1 MNTLNRIGLFVL
13 FAGLLGAQAADKATV
28 KQART
33 NARGAASIASE
44 VVIQL
49 EKGEVVTVL
58 EEITVKNAKAG
69 EPAKWLR
76 IQLPA
81 DTLVWIHAG
90 FIDAQTKTVI
100 PSKLNVRAGPG
111 EHFSVLCRL
120 EKGAVVKPV
129 RTVGEWMEIESPAAA
144 SVFVA
149 SDLLQREEA
158 SNVVTVPKVG
168 PQTNPGALPST
179 NVISVPISSFTKPPT
194 PETNNVSEAFP
205 SPPIPVVPAKTAT
218 PKGNNKKTPPKKDET
233 NNANEAFPSPPV
245 PPPTKT
251 TGTKTTGTKTEIP
264 VGPTAANTSTNKL
277 PWYKALFHSA
287 PKPKAVAKKV
297 EVPIVP
303 PTPVVAETLPVRLV
317 TREGIIQRTL
327 NIQAP
332 AEYVL
337 EHLESG
343 KVINYL
349 HTTNTNVPMKLLKGR
364 RVLVSGEEAIDPR
377 WADTPLLKIE
387 TLRTTDN

>member
-1 MNTLNRIGLFVL
+1 MKASSWIGLFSL
-13 FAGLLGAQAADKATV
+13 LAGLVAAHAADKAVV

-33 NARGAASIASE
+33 NARGAASLSSE

-58 EEITVKNAKAG
+58 EEVSLKNTKAG

-100 PSKLNVRAGPG
+100 PGKLNVRAGPG

-120 EKGAVVKPV
+120 EKGASVKPV
-129 RTVGEWMEIESPAAA
+129 RTVGEWMEIEAPASA

-149 SDLLQREEA
+149 AELLQREEA
-158 SNVVTVPKVG
+158 SNVVSVPTKKTTPTPVPTPG
-168 PQTNPGALPST
+168 TNAVSAT
-179 NVISVPISSFTKPPT
+179 NVISIPITSFTKPPL
-194 PETNNVSEAFP
+194 PETNTVNEAFP
-205 SPPIPVVPAKTAT
+205 APPIPVVPVKTAV
-218 PKGNNKKTPPKKDET
+218 PKTGPKKTQPGTPAAT
-233 NNANEAFPSPPV
+233 NALPTPT
-245 PPPTKT
+245 PPTPAVST
-251 TGTKTTGTKTEIP
+251 P
-264 VGPTAANTSTNKL
+264 DSAVANTNKL
-277 PWYKALFHSA
+277 PWYQALFHT
-287 PKPKAVAKKV
+287 KPKAVAKKV
-297 EVPIVP
+297 ETPVVP
-303 PTPVVAETLPVRLV
+303 PTPAVAETLPVRIV
-317 TREGIIQRTL
+317 TREGILQRTL

-337 EHLESG
+337 EHPESG
-343 KVINYL
+343 KIINYL
-349 HTTNTNVPMKLLKGR
+349 QTANTNVPMKLLKGR

-377 WADTPLLKIE
+377 WSDTPVLKIE

>member
-1 MNTLNRIGLFVL
+1 MNTSKWIGLFTL
-13 FAGLLGAQAADKATV
+13 FAALIAAQAADKAAV

-33 NARGAASIASE
+33 NARGAASITSE

-58 EEITVKNAKAG
+58 EEIIVKQAKAG
-69 EPAKWLR
+69 EPTKWLR

-100 PSKLNVRAGPG
+100 PGKLNVRAGPG

-120 EKGAVVKPV
+120 DKGAVVKPV
-129 RTVGEWMEIESPAAA
+129 RTVGEWMEIEAPATA
-144 SVFVA
+144 SVYVA
-149 SDLLQREEA
+149 AELLDRENA
-158 SNVVTVPKVG
+158 SNIVTVPKVV
-168 PQTNPGALPST
+168 PTTNAVTNVIPPPMT
-179 NVISVPISSFTKPPT
+179 NVISVPITSFRPPT
-194 PETNNVSEAFP
+194 TTSTNKVDEAFP
-205 SPPIPVVPAKTAT
+205 APPIPVVSTKAVT
-218 PKGNNKKTPPKKDET
+218 PKTNDKKTPPKKNDNNTKTDEPKT
-233 NNANEAFPSPPV
+233 IV
-245 PPPTKT
+245 PTKT
-251 TGTKTTGTKTEIP
+251 
-264 VGPTAANTSTNKL
+264 VGPVAATTSTNKL
-277 PWYKALFHSA
+277 PWYKALFHTE
-287 PKPKAVAKKV
+287 PKPKTVAQKV
-297 EVPIVP
+297 EAPIVP
-303 PTPVVAETLPVRLV
+303 PTPVVAENLPIRIV

-337 EHLESG
+337 EHPESG
-343 KVINYL
+343 KIINYL

-364 RVLVSGEEAIDPR
+364 RVLVSGQEAIDPR

>member
-1 MNTLNRIGLFVL
+1 MNTSKWIGLFTL
-13 FAGLLGAQAADKATV
+13 FAALIAAQAADKAAV

-33 NARGAASIASE
+33 NARGAASITSE

-58 EEITVKNAKAG
+58 EEIIVKNAKAG
-69 EPAKWLR
+69 EPTKWLR

-100 PSKLNVRAGPG
+100 PGKLNVRAGPG

-120 EKGAVVKPV
+120 DKGAVVKPV
-129 RTVGEWMEIESPAAA
+129 RTVGEWMEIEAPATA
-144 SVFVA
+144 SVYVA
-149 SDLLQREEA
+149 AELLDRENA
-158 SNVVTVPKVG
+158 SNIVTVPKVV
-168 PQTNPGALPST
+168 PTTNAVTNVIPPPMT
-179 NVISVPISSFTKPPT
+179 NVISVPITSFRPPT
-194 PETNNVSEAFP
+194 TTSTNKVDEAFP
-205 SPPIPVVPAKTAT
+205 APPIPVVSTKAVT
-218 PKGNNKKTPPKKDET
+218 PKTNEKKTPPKKNDNNTKTDEPKT
-233 NNANEAFPSPPV
+233 IV
-245 PPPTKT
+245 PTKT
-251 TGTKTTGTKTEIP
+251 
-264 VGPTAANTSTNKL
+264 VGPVAATTSTNKL
-277 PWYKALFHSA
+277 PWYKALFHTE
-287 PKPKAVAKKV
+287 PKPKTVAKKV
-297 EVPIVP
+297 EAPIVP
-303 PTPVVAETLPVRLV
+303 PTPVVAENLPIRIV

-337 EHLESG
+337 EHPESG
-343 KVINYL
+343 KIINYL

-364 RVLVSGEEAIDPR
+364 RVLVSGQEAIDPR

>member
-1 MNTLNRIGLFVL
+1 MNTSKWIGLFTL
-13 FAGLLGAQAADKATV
+13 FAALIAAQAADKAAV

-33 NARGAASIASE
+33 NARGAASITSE

-58 EEITVKNAKAG
+58 EEIIVKNAKAG
-69 EPAKWLR
+69 EPTKWLR

-100 PSKLNVRAGPG
+100 PGKLNVRAGPG

-120 EKGAVVKPV
+120 DKGAVVKPV
-129 RTVGEWMEIESPAAA
+129 RTVGEWMEIEAPATA
-144 SVFVA
+144 SVYVA
-149 SDLLQREEA
+149 AELLDRENA
-158 SNVVTVPKVG
+158 SNIVTVPKVV
-168 PQTNPGALPST
+168 PTTNAVTNVIPPPTT
-179 NVISVPISSFTKPPT
+179 NVISVPITSFRPPT
-194 PETNNVSEAFP
+194 TTSTNKVDEAFP
-205 SPPIPVVPAKTAT
+205 APPIPVVSTKAVT
-218 PKGNNKKTPPKKDET
+218 PKTNDKKTPPKKNDNNTKTDEPKT
-233 NNANEAFPSPPV
+233 IV
-245 PPPTKT
+245 PTKT
-251 TGTKTTGTKTEIP
+251 
-264 VGPTAANTSTNKL
+264 VGPVAATTSTNKL
-277 PWYKALFHSA
+277 PWYKALFHTE
-287 PKPKAVAKKV
+287 PKPKTVAKKV
-297 EVPIVP
+297 EAPIVP
-303 PTPVVAETLPVRLV
+303 PTPVVAENLPIRIV

-337 EHLESG
+337 EHPESG
-343 KVINYL
+343 KIINYL

-364 RVLVSGEEAIDPR
+364 RVLVSGQEAIDPR

>member
-1 MNTLNRIGLFVL
+1 MSTNKWIGLFTL
-13 FAGLLGAQAADKATV
+13 FAGLIAVQAADKAAV

-33 NARGAASIASE
+33 NARGAASLSSE

-58 EEITVKNAKAG
+58 EEITVKSPKAG
-69 EPAKWLR
+69 EPTKWLR

-90 FIDAQTKTVI
+90 FIDAQTKVVI

-120 EKGAVVKPV
+120 DKGATVKPV
-129 RTVGEWMEIESPAAA
+129 RTVGEWMEIEAPATA

-149 SDLLQREEA
+149 AELLERENA
-158 SNVVTVPKVG
+158 SHIVTVPKIA
-168 PQTNPGALPST
+168 PTTNTITSVIPPATT
-179 NVISVPISSFTKPPT
+179 NVIISVPITSFVKPPS
-194 PETNNVSEAFP
+194 TNKVDEAFP
-205 SPPIPVVPAKTAT
+205 APPIPVVPTKAVT
-218 PKGNNKKTPPKKDET
+218 PKTNNKKTPPKKDDEPKVVT
-233 NNANEAFPSPPV
+233 PT
-245 PPPTKT
+245 PPTKT
-251 TGTKTTGTKTEIP
+251 VEP
-264 VGPTAANTSTNKL
+264 AAATTSTNKL
-277 PWYKALFHSA
+277 PWYKAIFHTE
-287 PKPKAVAKKV
+287 PKPKMVAKKV
-297 EVPIVP
+297 EAPIIP
-303 PTPVVAETLPVRLV
+303 PTPVVAEVLPIRIV

-337 EHLESG
+337 EHPETG

-364 RVLVSGEEAIDPR
+364 RVLVSGQEAIDPR
-377 WADTPLLKIE
+377 WTDTPLLKIE

>member
-1 MNTLNRIGLFVL
+1 MNTSKWIGLFTL
-13 FAGLLGAQAADKATV
+13 FAALIAAQAADKAAV

-33 NARGAASIASE
+33 NARGAASITSE

-58 EEITVKNAKAG
+58 EEIIVKNAKAG
-69 EPAKWLR
+69 EPTKWLR

-100 PSKLNVRAGPG
+100 PAKLNVRAGPG

-120 EKGAVVKPV
+120 DKGAVVKPV
-129 RTVGEWMEIESPAAA
+129 RTVGEWMEIEAPATA
-144 SVFVA
+144 SVYVA
-149 SDLLQREEA
+149 AELLDRENA
-158 SNVVTVPKVG
+158 SNIVTVPKVV
-168 PQTNPGALPST
+168 PTTNAVTNVIPPPTT
-179 NVISVPISSFTKPPT
+179 NVISVPITSFRPPT
-194 PETNNVSEAFP
+194 TTSTNKVDEAFP
-205 SPPIPVVPAKTAT
+205 APPIPVVSTKAVT
-218 PKGNNKKTPPKKDET
+218 PKTNDKKTPPKKNDNNTKTDEPKT
-233 NNANEAFPSPPV
+233 IV
-245 PPPTKT
+245 PTKT
-251 TGTKTTGTKTEIP
+251 
-264 VGPTAANTSTNKL
+264 VGPVAATTSTNKL
-277 PWYKALFHSA
+277 PWYKALFHTE
-287 PKPKAVAKKV
+287 PKPKTVAKKV
-297 EVPIVP
+297 EAPIVP
-303 PTPVVAETLPVRLV
+303 PTPVVAENLPIRIV

-337 EHLESG
+337 EHPESG
-343 KVINYL
+343 KIINYL

-364 RVLVSGEEAIDPR
+364 RVLVSGQEAIDPR

>member
-1 MNTLNRIGLFVL
+1 MNTSKWIGLFTL
-13 FAGLLGAQAADKATV
+13 FAALIAAQAADKAAV

-33 NARGAASIASE
+33 NARGAASITSE

-58 EEITVKNAKAG
+58 EEIIVKNAKAG
-69 EPAKWLR
+69 EPTKWLR

-100 PSKLNVRAGPG
+100 PGKLNVRAGPG

-120 EKGAVVKPV
+120 DKGAVVKPV
-129 RTVGEWMEIESPAAA
+129 RTVGEWMEIEAPATA
-144 SVFVA
+144 SVYVA
-149 SDLLQREEA
+149 AELLDRENA
-158 SNVVTVPKVG
+158 SNIVTVPKVV
-168 PQTNPGALPST
+168 PTTNAITNVIPPPTT
-179 NVISVPISSFTKPPT
+179 NVISVPITSFRPPT
-194 PETNNVSEAFP
+194 TTSTNKVDEAFP
-205 SPPIPVVPAKTAT
+205 APPIPVVSTKTVT
-218 PKGNNKKTPPKKDET
+218 PKTNDKKTPPKKNDNNTKTDEPKT
-233 NNANEAFPSPPV
+233 IV
-245 PPPTKT
+245 PTKT
-251 TGTKTTGTKTEIP
+251 
-264 VGPTAANTSTNKL
+264 VGPVAATTSTNKL
-277 PWYKALFHSA
+277 PWYKALFHTE
-287 PKPKAVAKKV
+287 PKPKTVAKKV
-297 EVPIVP
+297 EAPIVP
-303 PTPVVAETLPVRLV
+303 PTPVVAENLPIRIV

-337 EHLESG
+337 EHPESG
-343 KVINYL
+343 KIINYL

-364 RVLVSGEEAIDPR
+364 RVLVSGQEAIDPR

>member
-1 MNTLNRIGLFVL
+1 MNTSKWIGLFTL
-13 FAGLLGAQAADKATV
+13 FAGLIAAQAADKAAV

-33 NARGAASIASE
+33 NARGAASITSE

-58 EEITVKNAKAG
+58 EEIIVKNAKAG
-69 EPAKWLR
+69 EPTKWLR

-100 PSKLNVRAGPG
+100 PGKLNVRAGPG

-120 EKGAVVKPV
+120 DKGAVVKPV
-129 RTVGEWMEIESPAAA
+129 RTVGEWMEIEAPATA
-144 SVFVA
+144 SVYVA
-149 SDLLQREEA
+149 AELLDRENA
-158 SNVVTVPKVG
+158 SNIVTVPKVV
-168 PQTNPGALPST
+168 PTTNAVTNVIPPPTT
-179 NVISVPISSFTKPPT
+179 NVISVPITSFRPPT
-194 PETNNVSEAFP
+194 TTSTNKVDEAFP
-205 SPPIPVVPAKTAT
+205 APPIPVVSTKAVT
-218 PKGNNKKTPPKKDET
+218 PKTNDKKTPPKKNDNNTKTDEPKT
-233 NNANEAFPSPPV
+233 IV
-245 PPPTKT
+245 PTKT
-251 TGTKTTGTKTEIP
+251 
-264 VGPTAANTSTNKL
+264 VGPVAATTSTNKL
-277 PWYKALFHSA
+277 PWYKALFHTE
-287 PKPKAVAKKV
+287 PKPKTVAKKV
-297 EVPIVP
+297 EAPIVP
-303 PTPVVAETLPVRLV
+303 PTPVVAENLPIRIV

-337 EHLESG
+337 EHPESG
-343 KVINYL
+343 KIINYL

-364 RVLVSGEEAIDPR
+364 RVLVSGQEAIDPR

>member
-1 MNTLNRIGLFVL
+1 MNTSKWIGLFTL
-13 FAGLLGAQAADKATV
+13 FAALIAAQAADKAAV

-33 NARGAASIASE
+33 NARGAASITSE

-58 EEITVKNAKAG
+58 EEIIVKNAKAG
-69 EPAKWLR
+69 EPTKWLR

-100 PSKLNVRAGPG
+100 PGKLNVRAGPG

-120 EKGAVVKPV
+120 DKGAVVKPV
-129 RTVGEWMEIESPAAA
+129 RTVGEWMEIEAPATA
-144 SVFVA
+144 SVYVA
-149 SDLLQREEA
+149 AELLDRENA
-158 SNVVTVPKVG
+158 SNIVTVPKVV
-168 PQTNPGALPST
+168 PTTNAITNVIPPPTT
-179 NVISVPISSFTKPPT
+179 NVISVPITSFRPPT
-194 PETNNVSEAFP
+194 TTSTNKVDEAFP
-205 SPPIPVVPAKTAT
+205 APPIPVVSTKAVT
-218 PKGNNKKTPPKKDET
+218 PKTNEKKTPPKKNDNNTKTDEPKT
-233 NNANEAFPSPPV
+233 IV
-245 PPPTKT
+245 PTKT
-251 TGTKTTGTKTEIP
+251 
-264 VGPTAANTSTNKL
+264 VGPVAATTSTNKL
-277 PWYKALFHSA
+277 PWYKALFHTE
-287 PKPKAVAKKV
+287 PKPKTVAKKV
-297 EVPIVP
+297 EAPIVP
-303 PTPVVAETLPVRLV
+303 PTPVVAENLPIRIV

-337 EHLESG
+337 EHPESG
-343 KVINYL
+343 KIINYL

-364 RVLVSGEEAIDPR
+364 RVLVSGQEAIDPR

>member
-1 MNTLNRIGLFVL
+1 MNTSKWIGLFVL

-129 RTVGEWMEIESPAAA
+129 RTVGEWMEIESPATA

-168 PQTNPGALPST
+168 PKTNVVALPNT
-179 NVISVPISSFTKPPT
+179 NVISIPITSFTKPPT

-218 PKGNNKKTPPKKDET
+218 PKGTNNKKATPKKGET
-233 NNANEAFPSPPV
+233 NNVSEAFPSPPV
-245 PPPTKT
+245 PTPPTPATKT
-251 TGTKTTGTKTEIP
+251 TTPTP
-264 VGPTAANTSTNKL
+264 VGPVAANTSTNKL

-297 EVPIVP
+297 EAPIVP

-377 WADTPLLKIE
+377 WSDTPLLKIE

>member
-1 MNTLNRIGLFVL
+1 MNTSKWIGLFTL
-13 FAGLLGAQAADKATV
+13 FAALIAAQAADKAAV

-33 NARGAASIASE
+33 NARGAASITSE

-58 EEITVKNAKAG
+58 EEIIVKNAKAG
-69 EPAKWLR
+69 EPTKWLR

-100 PSKLNVRAGPG
+100 PGKLNVRAGPG

-120 EKGAVVKPV
+120 DKGAVVKPV
-129 RTVGEWMEIESPAAA
+129 RTVGEWMEIEAPATA
-144 SVFVA
+144 SVYVA
-149 SDLLQREEA
+149 AELLDRENA
-158 SNVVTVPKVG
+158 SNIVTVPKVV
-168 PQTNPGALPST
+168 PTTNAVTNVIPPPTT
-179 NVISVPISSFTKPPT
+179 NVISVPITSFRPPT
-194 PETNNVSEAFP
+194 TTSTNKVDEAFP
-205 SPPIPVVPAKTAT
+205 APPIPVVSTKAVT
-218 PKGNNKKTPPKKDET
+218 PKTNDKKTPPKKNDNNTKTDEPKT
-233 NNANEAFPSPPV
+233 IV
-245 PPPTKT
+245 PTKT
-251 TGTKTTGTKTEIP
+251 
-264 VGPTAANTSTNKL
+264 VGPVATTTSTNKL
-277 PWYKALFHSA
+277 PWYKALFHTE
-287 PKPKAVAKKV
+287 PKPKTVAKKV
-297 EVPIVP
+297 EAPIVP
-303 PTPVVAETLPVRLV
+303 PTPVVAENLPIRIV

-337 EHLESG
+337 EHPESG
-343 KVINYL
+343 KIINYL

-364 RVLVSGEEAIDPR
+364 RVLVSGQEAIDPR

>member
-1 MNTLNRIGLFVL
+1 MNTSKWIGLFVL
-13 FAGLLGAQAADKATV
+13 FAGLIGAQAADKAVV

-33 NARGAASIASE
+33 NARGAASLSSE

-58 EEITVKNAKAG
+58 EEITVKTPKAG
-69 EPAKWLR
+69 EPVKWLR

-90 FIDAQTKTVI
+90 FIDAQTKAVI

-120 EKGAVVKPV
+120 DKGAVVKPV
-129 RTVGEWMEIESPAAA
+129 RTVGEWMEIESPATAA
-144 SVFVA
+144 VFVA

-158 SNVVTVPKVG
+158 SNIVTVP
-168 PQTNPGALPST
+168 PTTPRTNVVALPST
-179 NVISVPISSFTKPPT
+179 NIISVPITSFTKPPT
-194 PETNNVSEAFP
+194 PETNSVSEAFP
-205 SPPIPVVPAKTAT
+205 SPPIPVVAAKTAT
-218 PKGNNKKTPPKKDET
+218 PKGNKKTPAKTDDPKIVT
-233 NNANEAFPSPPV
+233 PT
-245 PPPTKT
+245 PPTKT
-251 TGTKTTGTKTEIP
+251 EAPKQVEP
-264 VGPTAANTSTNKL
+264 VAAITSTNKL
-277 PWYKALFHSA
+277 PWYKAIFHTA
-287 PKPKAVAKKV
+287 TKPKTVAKKV
-297 EVPIVP
+297 EAPIVP
-303 PTPVVAETLPVRLV
+303 PTPVVAAPLPIRLV

-337 EHLESG
+337 EHPETG

>member
-1 MNTLNRIGLFVL
+1 MNTSKWIGLFTL
-13 FAGLLGAQAADKATV
+13 FAALIAAQAADKAAV

-33 NARGAASIASE
+33 NARGAASITSE

-58 EEITVKNAKAG
+58 EEIIVKNAKAG
-69 EPAKWLR
+69 EPTKWLR

-100 PSKLNVRAGPG
+100 PGKLNVRAGPG

-120 EKGAVVKPV
+120 DKGAVVKPV
-129 RTVGEWMEIESPAAA
+129 RTVGEWMEIEAPATA
-144 SVFVA
+144 SVYVA
-149 SDLLQREEA
+149 AELLDRENA
-158 SNVVTVPKVG
+158 SNIVTVPKVV
-168 PQTNPGALPST
+168 PTTNAVTNVIPPPMT
-179 NVISVPISSFTKPPT
+179 NVISVPITSFRPPT
-194 PETNNVSEAFP
+194 TTSTNKVDEAFP
-205 SPPIPVVPAKTAT
+205 APPIPVVSTKAVT
-218 PKGNNKKTPPKKDET
+218 PKTNDKKTPPKKNDNNTKTDEPKT
-233 NNANEAFPSPPV
+233 IV
-245 PPPTKT
+245 PTKT
-251 TGTKTTGTKTEIP
+251 
-264 VGPTAANTSTNKL
+264 VGPVAATTSTNKL
-277 PWYKALFHSA
+277 PWYKALFHTE
-287 PKPKAVAKKV
+287 PKPKTVAKKV
-297 EVPIVP
+297 EAPIVP
-303 PTPVVAETLPVRLV
+303 PTPVVAENLPIRIV

-337 EHLESG
+337 EHPESG
-343 KVINYL
+343 KIINYL

-364 RVLVSGEEAIDPR
+364 RVLVSGQEAIDPR

>member
-1 MNTLNRIGLFVL
+1 MNTSKWIGLFTL
-13 FAGLLGAQAADKATV
+13 FAALIAAQAADKAAV

-33 NARGAASIASE
+33 NARGAASITSE

-58 EEITVKNAKAG
+58 EEIIVKNAKAG
-69 EPAKWLR
+69 EPTKWLR

-100 PSKLNVRAGPG
+100 PGKLNVRAGPG

-120 EKGAVVKPV
+120 DKGAVVKPV
-129 RTVGEWMEIESPAAA
+129 RTVGEWMEIEAPATA
-144 SVFVA
+144 SVYVA
-149 SDLLQREEA
+149 AELLDRENA
-158 SNVVTVPKVG
+158 SNIVTVPKVV
-168 PQTNPGALPST
+168 PTTNAITNVIPPPTT
-179 NVISVPISSFTKPPT
+179 NVISVPITSFRPPT
-194 PETNNVSEAFP
+194 TTSTNKVDEAFP
-205 SPPIPVVPAKTAT
+205 APPIPVVSTKAVT
-218 PKGNNKKTPPKKDET
+218 PKTNDKKTPPKKNDNNTKTDEPKT
-233 NNANEAFPSPPV
+233 IV
-245 PPPTKT
+245 PTKT
-251 TGTKTTGTKTEIP
+251 
-264 VGPTAANTSTNKL
+264 VGPVAATTSTNKL
-277 PWYKALFHSA
+277 PWYKALFHTE
-287 PKPKAVAKKV
+287 PKPKTVAKKV
-297 EVPIVP
+297 EAPIVP
-303 PTPVVAETLPVRLV
+303 PTPVVAENLPIRIV

-337 EHLESG
+337 EHPESG
-343 KVINYL
+343 KIINYL

-364 RVLVSGEEAIDPR
+364 RVLVSGQEAIDPR

>member
-1 MNTLNRIGLFVL
+1 MNTSKWIGLFTL
-13 FAGLLGAQAADKATV
+13 FAALIAAQAADKAAV

-33 NARGAASIASE
+33 NARGAASITSE

-58 EEITVKNAKAG
+58 EEIIVKNAKAG
-69 EPAKWLR
+69 EPTKWLR

-100 PSKLNVRAGPG
+100 PGKLNVRAGPG

-120 EKGAVVKPV
+120 DKGAVVKPV
-129 RTVGEWMEIESPAAA
+129 RTVGEWMEIEAPATA
-144 SVFVA
+144 SVYVA
-149 SDLLQREEA
+149 AELLDRENA
-158 SNVVTVPKVG
+158 SNIVTVPKVV
-168 PQTNPGALPST
+168 PTTNAVTNVIPPPTT
-179 NVISVPISSFTKPPT
+179 NVISVPITSFRPPT
-194 PETNNVSEAFP
+194 TTSTNKVDEAFP
-205 SPPIPVVPAKTAT
+205 APPIPVVSTKAVT
-218 PKGNNKKTPPKKDET
+218 PKTNEKKTPPKKNDNNTKTDEPKT
-233 NNANEAFPSPPV
+233 IV
-245 PPPTKT
+245 PTKT
-251 TGTKTTGTKTEIP
+251 
-264 VGPTAANTSTNKL
+264 VGPVAATTSTNKL
-277 PWYKALFHSA
+277 PWYKALFHTE
-287 PKPKAVAKKV
+287 PKPKTVAKKV
-297 EVPIVP
+297 EAPIVP
-303 PTPVVAETLPVRLV
+303 PTPVVAENLPIRIV

-337 EHLESG
+337 EHPESG
-343 KVINYL
+343 KIINYL

-364 RVLVSGEEAIDPR
+364 RVLVSGQEAIDPR